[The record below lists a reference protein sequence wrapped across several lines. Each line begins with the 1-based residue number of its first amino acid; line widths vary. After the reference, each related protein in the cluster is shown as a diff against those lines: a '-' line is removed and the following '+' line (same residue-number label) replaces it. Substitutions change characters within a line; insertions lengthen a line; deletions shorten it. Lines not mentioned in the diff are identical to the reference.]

1 MRCLFFNVIIKNKVF
16 HCISFP
22 KLTVKTLFFPFLTNP
37 RLKPGAINESP
48 LSALAFNSF
57 A

>member
-1 MRCLFFNVIIKNKVF
+1 MRCLFFNVTIKNKVF
-16 HCISFP
+16 HCISFR

-37 RLKPGAINESP
+37 RIKPGAINESP